1 MFNFEGYQDTPLYT
15 QEQIRKVV
23 ENVANTLKFDLK
35 SVSFQD
41 KMETV
46 IFHLNEKNGKCYSI
60 DARLSLDVQSRQPK
74 IIINYKNLEGSWF
87 YNLFDEKFNLAQE
100 RAAVIYLKKRLGF
113 VLRVSTLL
121 EFLETDHSVIV
132 YLMARNEMTKKI
144 CHVTDITESE
154 QLLFE
159 LMCFK
164 VFSDQVV
171 STAESVQDL
180 IDNFDKHIALS
191 DMKNI

>member
-1 MFNFEGYQDTPLYT
+1 MINFEGYQDTRLYT

-23 ENVANTLKFDLK
+23 ENVTNTLKFDLK

-46 IFHLNEKNGKCYSI
+46 TFNLNEKNGKCHSI

-87 YNLFDEKFNLAQE
+87 YNVFDEKFNSAQE

-113 VLRVSTLL
+113 VSRVSTIL
-121 EFLETDHSVIV
+121 EFIETDHSVIV

-144 CHVTDITESE
+144 CHVTDVISSD

-164 VFSDQVV
+164 VFADQVV

-191 DMKNI
+191 DMKHI

>member
-1 MFNFEGYQDTPLYT
+1 MINFEGYQDTPLYT

-23 ENVANTLKFDLK
+23 ENVASTLKFDLK

-87 YNLFDEKFNLAQE
+87 YNIFDEKFNLAQE

-113 VLRVSTLL
+113 VSRVSTLL
-121 EFLETDHSVIV
+121 EFLETEHSVIV

>member
-1 MFNFEGYQDTPLYT
+1 MINFEGYQDTPLYT

-113 VLRVSTLL
+113 VSRVSTLL

-164 VFSDQVV
+164 VFFDQVV

>member
-1 MFNFEGYQDTPLYT
+1 MINFEGYQDTPLYT

-23 ENVANTLKFDLK
+23 ENVASILNFDLK
-35 SVSFQD
+35 SVSFHD

-46 IFHLNEKNGKCYSI
+46 TFNLNEKNGKCLSI

-87 YNLFDEKFNLAQE
+87 YSAFDEKFNTAQE
-100 RAAVIYLKKRLGF
+100 RVAVIHLKKHIAF
-113 VLRVSTLL
+113 AVRVSTLL

-132 YLMARNEMTKKI
+132 YLMTRNEMIKKI
-144 CHVTDITESE
+144 CHVTDITESDK
-154 QLLFE
+154 LLFE

-164 VFSDQVV
+164 VFADQVIV
-171 STAESVQDL
+171 TAESVQDL

>member
-1 MFNFEGYQDTPLYT
+1 MINFEGYQDTPLYT

-60 DARLSLDVQSRQPK
+60 DAMLSLDVQSRQPK

-113 VLRVSTLL
+113 VSRVSTLL

>member
-1 MFNFEGYQDTPLYT
+1 MINFEGYQDTPLYT

-100 RAAVIYLKKRLGF
+100 RAAVIYLKRRLGF
-113 VLRVSTLL
+113 VSRVSTLL